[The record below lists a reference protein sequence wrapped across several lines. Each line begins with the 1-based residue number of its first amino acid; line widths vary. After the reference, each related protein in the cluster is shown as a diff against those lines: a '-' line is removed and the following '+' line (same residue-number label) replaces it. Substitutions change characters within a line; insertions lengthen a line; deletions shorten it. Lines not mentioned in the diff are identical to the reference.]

1 MGQTHSRMS
10 WQTPHFQPCQH
21 GAAVE
26 HHPAELVSALAAA
39 FADGIGRFVAS
50 AAEHPEL
57 NQIMVHEG
65 TTATDRLKWP
75 DRNAP
80 KAVPRRDPT
89 GVGVLRKAGV
99 AALIDNEIL
108 YYVLIGAAS
117 LPYVNASEV
126 RFLGFARP
134 VPGHRTVCGL
144 SPRSRQQDR
153 TRRPRRSGALLARAS
168 RYYVC

>member
-39 FADGIGRFVAS
+39 FADGIRRCVAF

-65 TTATDRLKWP
+65 TTATDRLKWLTETHLKP
-75 DRNAP
+75 FFDGIRPAW
-80 KAVPRRDPT
+80 
-89 GVGVLRKAGV
+89 GVLRKAGV
-99 AALIDNEIL
+99 AAPIDNEIR

-126 RFLGFARP
+126 RLLTGRDPSSPKWIRVHADGLVAILP
-134 VPGHRTVCGL
+134 PG
-144 SPRSRQQDR
+144 
-153 TRRPRRSGALLARAS
+153 LAAG
-168 RYYVC
+168 